1 MRHKDPERAF
11 EWQIPLIMAKHG
23 MPSAGKELLDVM
35 DRYPADSVAKF
46 PVGQRMMS
54 ILGAI
59 TVGGATGMPSL
70 IDRASALLQR
80 TDPTLPGDT
89 IKSKFMMDYYT
100 AGMKVGMGIP
110 MSAAMRATLV
120 GGIKALDFAPP
131 NRRDISIP
139 YMVYLET
146 RDPVFAD
153 AARRFSSPSL
163 GGLPELQALTA
174 IERGDTASAMRLAEA
189 FPSVDSLRK
198 ATLSMNGMRLMARAE
213 VMAALGRTRLATEIY
228 ESIDPTRFGMAST
241 PEPGWPL
248 YVRSY
253 LMRGRLYEQLG
264 DRERALAS
272 YERFLAL
279 WKDGEAPVQ
288 PQLREARGAIGRL
301 RDAGAVPVKGAL

>member
-1 MRHKDPERAF
+1 
-11 EWQIPLIMAKHG
+11 
-23 MPSAGKELLDVM
+23 
-35 DRYPADSVAKF
+35 
-46 PVGQRMMS
+46 
-54 ILGAI
+54 
-59 TVGGATGMPSL
+59 MPSL